1 MRERERERE
10 YFESRN
16 SNGHI
21 SVFHHWIELGFW
33 IYYAPHHPL
42 TSDRWDLKD
51 LVFFLCERYNPYN
64 ISRKT
69 YFRASHDRWR
79 FPPPSIVGSYS
90 MLDILVILMSTSF

>member
-1 MRERERERE
+1 MRERERERERE

-51 LVFFLCERYNPYN
+51 LVFFYVKDITLTTFQEKP
-64 ISRKT
+64 I
-69 YFRASHDRWR
+69 FG
-79 FPPPSIVGSYS
+79 PVMIVGGFLLRPSLDPTQCWIYWSY
-90 MLDILVILMSTSF
+90 

>member
-1 MRERERERE
+1 MRERERE

-42 TSDRWDLKD
+42 TSYRWDLKD
-51 LVFFLCERYNPYN
+51 LVFFYVKDITLTTFQEKP
-64 ISRKT
+64 T
-69 YFRASHDRWR
+69 FR
-79 FPPPSIVGSYS
+79 PVMIVGGFLLRPSLDPTQCWICWSY
-90 MLDILVILMSTSF
+90 